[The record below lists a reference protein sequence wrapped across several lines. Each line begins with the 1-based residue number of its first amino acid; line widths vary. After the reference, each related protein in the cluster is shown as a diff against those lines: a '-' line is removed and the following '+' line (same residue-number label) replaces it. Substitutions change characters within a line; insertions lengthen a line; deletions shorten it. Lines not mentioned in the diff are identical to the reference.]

1 MSRKRTSL
9 SAVLGPIGNTPS
21 TNAAESV
28 VTANTDSKKQKSQ
41 PKRPGIKQQTAYLPE
56 AVHEQLRLLAF
67 EERRK
72 MHSYIMEGL
81 DLVFRTR
88 GLPSIAELTGLKN
101 EDAETKR

>member
-9 SAVLGPIGNTPS
+9 SAVLGPIGSTP
-21 TNAAESV
+21 AAE
-28 VTANTDSKKQKSQ
+28 TATVADTERKRKSS
-41 PKRPGIKQQTAYLPE
+41 PRRPGIKQQTAYLPE

-81 DLVFRTR
+81 DLVFRAR
-88 GLPSIAELTGLKN
+88 GLPSIAELT
-101 EDAETKR
+101 EDGNGKSETEG

>member
-9 SAVLGPIGNTPS
+9 SAVLGPIGSTPS
-21 TNAAESV
+21 ANAAE
-28 VTANTDSKKQKSQ
+28 TATAADTQRKRKS
-41 PKRPGIKQQTAYLPE
+41 PPRRPGIKQQTAYLPE

-81 DLVFRTR
+81 DLVFRAR
-88 GLPSIAELTGLKN
+88 GLPSIAELT
-101 EDAETKR
+101 EDGNGKSETEG

>member
-9 SAVLGPIGNTPS
+9 SAVLGPIGS
-21 TNAAESV
+21 TSAGSAAETAS
-28 VTANTDSKKQKSQ
+28 TANADRERKSS
-41 PKRPGIKQQTAYLPE
+41 PRRPGIKQQTAYLPE

-81 DLVFRTR
+81 DLVFRAR
-88 GLPSIAELTGLKN
+88 GLPSIAELTGSDGGKS
-101 EDAETKR
+101 ETDR